1 MSNASVAMHCY
12 AECELQRRLLEQA
25 EAIWQGQ
32 HEELSSELAQA
43 QRDAQHACA
52 ALQRKQDT
60 ALETLQ
66 VSRDHT

>member
-1 MSNASVAMHCY
+1 M
-12 AECELQRRLLEQA
+12 ERA

-43 QRDAQHACA
+43 QRDAQHAHA

-60 ALETLQ
+60 ALEALQ
-66 VSRDHT
+66 VSWDHTCHCSQAFRVAKLAVA